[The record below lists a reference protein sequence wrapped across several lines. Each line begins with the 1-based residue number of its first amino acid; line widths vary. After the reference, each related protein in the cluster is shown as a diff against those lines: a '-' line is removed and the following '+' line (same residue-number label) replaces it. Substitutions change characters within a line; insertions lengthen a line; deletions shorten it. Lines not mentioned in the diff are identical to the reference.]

1 MDKARTAVIKKPEL
15 PIYLIAIIFALSIAV
30 NVAITDEN
38 ELENTVVLTA
48 Y

>member
-1 MDKARTAVIKKPEL
+1 MEKARTVVINKPEL

-30 NVAITDEN
+30 NVAIADEN
-38 ELENTVVLTA
+38 ELENTVVATA